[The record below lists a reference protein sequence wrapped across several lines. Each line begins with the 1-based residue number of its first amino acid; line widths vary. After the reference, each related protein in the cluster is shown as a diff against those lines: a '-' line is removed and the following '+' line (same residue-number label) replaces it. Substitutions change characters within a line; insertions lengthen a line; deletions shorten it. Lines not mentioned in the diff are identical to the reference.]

1 MENLSFSGAPVA
13 FKQKIRP
20 LHWVVKIGS
29 LKKSLDLL
37 TSLGCRV
44 LRHEEF
50 TAGCEATCNGP
61 YSGHWSKSMVGFDTE
76 DVSFVFEL
84 TFNYGVNAYR
94 RGNDLKQIS
103 MFKYNQDGKD
113 MEPLVAGFEGTKK
126 EGDVYN
132 VLNGDFL
139 ISFVDKKA
147 PGVQLIE
154 GLTLN
159 CKDLEEN
166 FRFWTKLGL

>member
-1 MENLSFSGAPVA
+1 
-13 FKQKIRP
+13 
-20 LHWVVKIGS
+20 
-29 LKKSLDLL
+29 
-37 TSLGCRV
+37 
-44 LRHEEF
+44 
-50 TAGCEATCNGP
+50 
-61 YSGHWSKSMVGFDTE
+61 MVGFDTE

-84 TFNYGVNAYR
+84 TFNYGVDAYK

-103 MFKYNQDGKD
+103 MFKYNSEGKD
-113 MEPLVAGFEGTKK
+113 MESLVAEFEGTKK

-139 ISFVDKKA
+139 ITFVDKKA

-166 FRFWTKLGL
+166 YRFWTKLGL